1 LNSWRLLSPPGQS
14 AIAVLS
20 LGGDVSRL
28 SIRDPQG
35 QLLQWPRAGQVRL
48 AQLRSGERVVDEAL
62 LVGTPTGAEVHIHGG
77 TGVQAA
83 MTTWLQAGGFAPEER
98 RVPEPPHGLRHAR
111 ALLSASQGP
120 LAQLR
125 ELAFRAVRDGRLAAT
140 VRGDLERSL
149 ALERFADHLA
159 RPPVI
164 RLVGAPNAG
173 KSTLFNA
180 LLGHQRALVSP
191 EAGATRDTVRA
202 RLHLRGVPVELQDT
216 AGVEDCSWIDAG
228 ADLVVQVQA
237 SGRSSE
243 DWSTRRIR
251 ELVTAMGDAL
261 ALAEDPVADL
271 WAPLAQDLRVLFRSA
286 LATGNAEP
294 PDSGDSP
301 SSGYRPLSR
310 Q

>member
-1 LNSWRLLSPPGQS
+1 LNSWRLLSPPGQA

-62 LVGTPTGAEVHIHGG
+62 LVGTPTGV
-77 TGVQAA
+77 
-83 MTTWLQAGGFAPEER
+83 
-98 RVPEPPHGLRHAR
+98 
-111 ALLSASQGP
+111 LSASQGP